1 MASLS
6 FRSKIILRVIVLG
19 FILFSFIFAL
29 MQKELYVTSFF
40 FFTLSV
46 ISLVELIY
54 FLERWNREFNS
65 LLLSIKKRDF
75 SNAYPSLSN
84 TSGEFRRAFDELILA
99 YQEIKIE
106 KELHYQYLQRLMENI
121 RVAVICFE
129 ETGAAISFNS
139 LAKELLGISSIRD
152 IQSIAGIS
160 PELCQAITRIS
171 SSSGELISVTIGGE
185 ILQLSVH
192 GSRFKL
198 MDKEY
203 LLVSLQN
210 IRHELDDQELESW
223 KKLIRVLT
231 HEIMNSVTPISSLS
245 NSLNSMLK
253 DETGRA
259 KTIPAFQTDDLEDL
273 RFGLNT
279 IETRSKGLLEFVNNY
294 KKLTKLPT
302 PVFAEFRAAEVIQ
315 TIQKLMEPRLLSQKV
330 VLTIEESDPA
340 MTIFADRGMI
350 EQVMINLVTN
360 SMDALSV
367 IAKPQIKLRIYS
379 GKGKKK
385 IEVHDNGM
393 GIPHENLKDIFI
405 PFFSTKESGS
415 GIGLSLS
422 RQIMSLHGGTLT
434 VRSEPGSG
442 VVFILDFIL

>member
-273 RFGLNT
+273 RCGLNT

-360 SMDALSV
+360 SMDALSG
-367 IAKPQIKLRIYS
+367 IAKPQIKIRIYS

-442 VVFILDFIL
+442 VVFILEFIL